1 MLLVPQLALPAD
13 APSLADA
20 VVRAV
25 QDGVAAG
32 ALEPGVTYSVYQL
45 ADALGISRSPVREA
59 LLRLA
64 EAGLVRISKNR
75 GFTVLVPRAQ
85 DVEEIVEI
93 RTALEVPA
101 ARKAAEHASDEQH
114 AEVRAAWEAMR
125 TAPREA
131 DFWAADRALHD
142 VLLRVAGNGRAAEIV
157 ARLRATTA
165 LLGPADHRVG
175 PHLRRGPRR
184 ARAGRHRRPRARR
197 RGGRRRDAGA
207 PRAHRPAAG
216 PRLQP
221 ALTSRAISTCRT
233 RNARSS
239 IFLRRSHVVTSVLH
253 LLALH
258 EPHAGTTFSTV

>member
-1 MLLVPQLALPAD
+1 MLLVPKLALPAD

-45 ADALGISRSPVREA
+45 ADALGTSRSPVREA

-101 ARKAAEHASDEQH
+101 ARKAAEDASDEQH

-125 TAPREA
+125 TASHEE

-165 LLGPADHRVG
+165 LLGPPTTAS
-175 PHLRRGPRR
+175 
-184 ARAGRHRRPRARR
+184 GRTLAEVLAEHEP
-197 RGGRRRDAGA
+197 
-207 PRAHRPAAG
+207 
-216 PRLQP
+216 
-221 ALTSRAISTCRT
+221 
-233 RNARSS
+233 
-239 IFLRRSHVVTSVLH
+239 VVTAVLARDGEAAAAAMQTH
-253 LLALH
+253 LERTGRLLAR
-258 EPHAGTTFSTV
+258 GFSPR